1 MKKAVTAF
9 AIGVIASATLPS
21 ALAAGLSF
29 DVGQTS
35 ESTMVYRLGVQKDFK
50 SSWWQSDVGRL
61 TGYWDLSYRY
71 WDGDEGSSMHSL
83 SLSPVFVYEFSG
95 ERIRPYVEAGI
106 GIAAL
111 SETEYEGRDFGSS
124 FNFEDRIGLGI
135 RFGEGQEL
143 GLRAMHY
150 SNAGIKQPND
160 GIETYSLHYRTS
172 F

>member
-9 AIGVIASATLPS
+9 VIGVIASATLPS
-21 ALAAGLSF
+21 AIAAGLSV
-29 DVGQTS
+29 DVGRTS
-35 ESTMVYRLGVQKDFK
+35 ESTMVYRLGLQKDFQK
-50 SSWWQSDVGRL
+50 SWWQSDVGRL

-71 WDGDEGSSMHSL
+71 WDGDRGSSMHGL
-83 SLSPVFVYEFSG
+83 SFSPVFVYEFAG
-95 ERIRPYVEAGI
+95 EKVRPYVEAGI
-106 GIAAL
+106 GVAVL
-111 SETEYEGRDFGSS
+111 SETEYEGRDFGSA
-124 FNFEDRIGLGI
+124 FNFEDRIGLGV
-135 RFGEGQEL
+135 RFGDNQEV